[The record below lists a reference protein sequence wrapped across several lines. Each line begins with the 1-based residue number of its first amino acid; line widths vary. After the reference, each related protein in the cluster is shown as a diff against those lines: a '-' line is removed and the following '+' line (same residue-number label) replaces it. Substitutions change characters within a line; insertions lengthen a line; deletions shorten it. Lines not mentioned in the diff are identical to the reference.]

1 MTVRGRGVSAG
12 GAERTG
18 RTPDAALRWLTAL
31 AALGLA
37 LAASACSGEH
47 PQSTFRPT
55 SQYASTL
62 NGLFNNT
69 FWWTMLVLAIV
80 WGVLLVIIFRF
91 REKPGAPPP
100 QHIHGHTT
108 LEILWTIG
116 PALIVAFIAV
126 PTIRTIFETQA
137 AAPKDALVVE
147 VIGHQWWWEFRYPQY
162 GGIATANEVHL
173 IQGRPVDFVE
183 HSADV
188 IHSFWIPRLGGKR
201 DVNPQPALRD
211 PNAPKRVNHI
221 VLTPDSTGVF
231 PGQCAEYCGAS
242 HAVMRTRAVVQTNAD
257 FNGWIQAYNTPP
269 NPAQGSVE
277 AQGKQ
282 IFESHICMACH
293 TINGTN
299 ARGVI
304 GPNLTLVGSRQ
315 TIGAGALPTSVA
327 SFQTWIT
334 HPEGVK
340 PGAMMPGIREGA
352 GGMPPTGLTGPQVQ
366 AVAAYLASLR
376 PAAAGAIPAPGSAVP
391 APGAAGAGAPRPTTT
406 TTTTTGGVR

>member
-1 MTVRGRGVSAG
+1 
-12 GAERTG
+12 
-18 RTPDAALRWLTAL
+18 
-31 AALGLA
+31 
-37 LAASACSGEH
+37 
-47 PQSTFRPT
+47 
-55 SQYASTL
+55 
-62 NGLFNNT
+62 NNT
-69 FWWTMLVLAIV
+69 FWWTMLVLAVV

-126 PTIRTIFETQA
+126 PTIRTIFQTQA
-137 AAPKDALVVE
+137 TAPKDALVVE

-201 DVNPQPALRD
+201 DVNPQPAMRD

-231 PGQCAEYCGAS
+231 PGQCAEYCGDS
-242 HAVMRTRAVVQTNAD
+242 HAIMRTRAVVQSNAD
-257 FNGWIQAYNTPP
+257 FNAWLQAYNTPP
-269 NPAQGSVE
+269 APPPGSLA

-282 IFESHICMACH
+282 ILETHACIACH

-315 TIGAGALPTSVA
+315 TIGAGVLPTSVA
-327 SFQTWIT
+327 SFQEWIT
-334 HPEGVK
+334 QPQGVK
-340 PGAMMPGIREGA
+340 PGAMMPGIHEGA
-352 GGMPPTGLTGPQVQ
+352 AGMPPTGLTDQQVQ
-366 AVAAYLASLR
+366 AVAEYLASLK
-376 PAAAGAIPAPGSAVP
+376 PAAAGATPSLTQPAGATSGTPVP
-391 APGAAGAGAPRPTTT
+391 APPGAQPAPQGTPAPAGAAPASTSSPTTS
-406 TTTTTGGVR
+406 GRMR